1 MTAEEAE
8 AILRNTA
15 GNPSSGAV
23 ADIIPAMAQAIA
35 AATSTPIESLNLTFV
50 TYICEQLIDAP
61 QAKWPMRR
69 W

>member
-1 MTAEEAE
+1 VTAEEAE

-35 AATSTPIESLNLTFV
+35 AASNPTERRILTPAET
-50 TYICEQLIDAP
+50 
-61 QAKWPMRR
+61 R
-69 W
+69 

>member
-1 MTAEEAE
+1 MTTEEAE

-35 AATSTPIESLNLTFV
+35 AATSTPIEHRVLTPAE
-50 TYICEQLIDAP
+50 T
-61 QAKWPMRR
+61 R
-69 W
+69 